1 MIPKEFFVTSGRA
14 TSPVSE
20 LNAFDL
26 ALKNA
31 GVSQCNLVAVSSILP
46 PGCKERKWRKLPA
59 GSITFAVLAR
69 MDGEEGT
76 TIGAGIAWAWE
87 ANGKYGMVAEAHGHM
102 DHKAIKETLEWK
114 IREMAEIRQIEIGK
128 IRYRIEVLRVPMDH
142 YGCVIA
148 ALVYCL

>member
-14 TSPVSE
+14 TSPVSQ

-69 MDGEEGT
+69 MNGEEGT

-87 ANGKYGMVAEAHGHM
+87 ADGKYGMVAEAHGHM

-114 IREMAEIRQIEIGK
+114 MKEMAEIRNVEIGK
-128 IRYRIEVLRVPMDH
+128 IRYRIEILRVPMDH
-142 YGCVIA
+142 YGCVLA